1 LGHYRNGPRECVVLQ
16 PKREEL
22 SQGRQLF
29 QIRAS
34 EVIVGEDEAEEALE
48 AVWLGGIIIRARKK
62 N

>member
-1 LGHYRNGPRECVVLQ
+1 LGHYRNGPRERVVLQ
-16 PKREEL
+16 PKHEEL

-48 AVWLGGIIIRARKK
+48 AVWLGGRIIRARKK